1 MISGRHG
8 RGTIVRK
15 SFLTITM
22 VRIQIMSDLHLEQD
36 ESYNRFEITQET
48 GYLALL
54 GNVGNLTF
62 HSEQY
67 QKFLEHHLRSFKIIF
82 YVLGPKEEDAK
93 KVIRKFGE
101 RAKGLRDRDSEYG
114 EFVFLDNSRYDLS
127 DENITILG
135 ATMFTN
141 PPRDQMFR
149 LDTYYRNE
157 LEIRSWTSRQHI
169 EAHLETIAYLS
180 REVDQLAKQDPER
193 SIIILT
199 HHCPTLSSQAIGR
212 GHKPDVEGLRYR
224 FAADLK
230 NQHPWAKAENVKL
243 WAFRGTCHNC
253 DYFEWETG
261 RRIYS
266 NQRGYPGQ
274 CRDFKTFSFV
284 DISTYDDP
292 SESVPDRPWTP
303 EEVF

>member
-1 MISGRHG
+1 
-8 RGTIVRK
+8 
-15 SFLTITM
+15 M

-36 ESYNRFEITQET
+36 ESYKRFEITQET
-48 GYLALL
+48 RYLALL

-82 YVLGPKEEDAK
+82 YVLGPKE
-93 KVIRKFGE
+93 
-101 RAKGLRDRDSEYG
+101 DSEYG

-141 PPRDQMFR
+141 PPPNQMFH
-149 LDTYYRNE
+149 LDAYYRNE
-157 LEIRSWTSRQHI
+157 LQIHSWTSRQHI

-180 REVDQLAKQDPER
+180 REVDHLAKQDPGR

-212 GHKPDVEGLRYR
+212 GHKPDVEGLRYQ

-243 WAFRGTCHNC
+243 WAFRATYHNC

-274 CRDFKTFSFV
+274 CHDFRIFSFV

-303 EEVF
+303 EEVFSK